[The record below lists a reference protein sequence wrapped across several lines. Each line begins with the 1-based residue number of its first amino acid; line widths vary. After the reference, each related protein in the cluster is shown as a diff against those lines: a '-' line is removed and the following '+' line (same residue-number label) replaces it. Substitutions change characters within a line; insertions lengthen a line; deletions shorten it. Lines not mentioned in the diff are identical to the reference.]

1 MAAQPLMQ
9 TPRRIP
15 KSPTGIRGL
24 DEITKGGLPTGRP
37 TLVCGEAGSGKTMLA
52 MEFLFRGATEFGEP
66 GVFIAFEETKKKLSA
81 NAASLGFDMEKLVAR
96 RKLVVDYVHVERSEI
111 EETGEYDLGGLF
123 ARIEHHVK
131 TSRARRIVLDTLE
144 VLFAGLKNEGV
155 VRSELRRLFRWIE
168 DRGLTAVI
176 TAERGEGRLTRHGLE
191 EYVSDCVILLD
202 HRVEGELSTRRL
214 RVVKYRG
221 SAHGTNEYPFLI
233 DEQGLSV
240 VPLSSL
246 GLGHAASS
254 ARVSSGVEELDR
266 MLGGKGY
273 FRGSTVLISGTA
285 GTGKTSLGASFAEA
299 ACRRGDRTL
308 YFSFE
313 ESPAQLIRNM
323 ASVGIGL
330 ERQVRSGL
338 LQIQSFRPSFYGLE
352 MHLVNLHKHIDAFG
366 AKAVVVD
373 PVTSLLEAGNAGEAR
388 SLLVRL
394 IDLLK
399 GRGVTAVLMSLTE
412 AGSDQESSE
421 VGISSLIDTWLML
434 SDTRLSGERNRTIQI
449 IKSRGMSHSNQVREF
464 LLSGNGIRLQ
474 DVYLGSAGMLTGSA
488 RLAQEARDRSE
499 NAERLH
505 RYRREEMGLLTEE
518 KSLAAQI
525 LALQAKLRAVGG
537 ERVRLARAAQQR
549 SGRAARDLTEMA
561 ASRKLKKP
569 RGRGEGRDGGR

>member
-1 MAAQPLMQ
+1 MADTPTPMR
-9 TPRRIP
+9 TPRPVP
-15 KSPTGIRGL
+15 KTPTGIRGL

-37 TLVCGEAGSGKTMLA
+37 SLVCGEAGSGKTMLA
-52 MEFLFRGATEFGEP
+52 MEFLFRGAAEFGEP

-96 RKLVVDYVHVERSEI
+96 KKLVVDYVHVERSEI

-131 TSRARRIVLDTLE
+131 KIRARRIVLDTLE
-144 VLFAGLKNEGV
+144 VLFAGLKNEGI

-221 SAHGTNEYPFLI
+221 SGHGTNEYPFLI
-233 DEQGLSV
+233 DEQGISV

-246 GLGHAASS
+246 GLSHEAPK
-254 ARVSSGVEELDR
+254 ARVSSGVPELDR
-266 MLGGKGY
+266 MLDGKGY
-273 FRGSTVLISGTA
+273 FRGSTILVSGTA
-285 GTGKTSLGASFAEA
+285 GTGKTSLAASFAEA
-299 ACRRGDRTL
+299 MSRRGDKTI

-313 ESPAQLIRNM
+313 ESPSQLVRNM
-323 ASVGIGL
+323 TSVGIGL
-330 ERQVRSGL
+330 GRQLRMKL
-338 LQIQSFRPSFYGLE
+338 LRIHAFRPSSYGLE

-366 AKAVVVD
+366 ARAVVLD
-373 PVTSLLEAGNAGEAR
+373 PVTSLLDAGSTDEAR
-388 SLLVRL
+388 SVLVRL

-399 GRGVTAVLMSLTE
+399 GKGITALLTSLTGG
-412 AGSDQESSE
+412 GSNEESSE
-421 VGISSLIDTWLML
+421 VGISSLIDTWLLL

-449 IKSRGMSHSNQVREF
+449 IKSRGMAHSNQVREF
-464 LLSGNGIRLQ
+464 LLSGEGIRLR

-488 RLAQEARDRSE
+488 RVAQEARDRSDL
-499 NAERLH
+499 AEQVQES
-505 RYRREEMGLLTEE
+505 RREEAGLVTEE
-518 KSLAAQI
+518 KALAVQI
-525 LALQAKLRAVGG
+525 LALQAKLRAVGD
-537 ERVRLARAAQQR
+537 ERARLSRAASQR
-549 SGRAARDLTEMA
+549 VGRAARDLDEMA
-561 ASRKLKKP
+561 VSRQSAP
-569 RGRGEGRDGGR
+569 RREGRNGGR